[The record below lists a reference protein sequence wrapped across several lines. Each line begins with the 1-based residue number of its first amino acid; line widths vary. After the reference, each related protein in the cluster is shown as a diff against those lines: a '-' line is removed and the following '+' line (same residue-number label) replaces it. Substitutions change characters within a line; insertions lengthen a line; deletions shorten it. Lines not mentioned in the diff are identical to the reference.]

1 MSLMQHNH
9 WKQLACFS
17 LALLLGIAALV
28 LITPL
33 IRAKSVATPDP
44 LTISDKAF
52 AEKDHGAEKN
62 STQPKRAKESLIDW
76 KAWQKIN
83 PDLIGWLTIPSLEL
97 SLPLVQAHQNDPDY
111 YLDHDVYG
119 NENIYGCPYLDADC
133 IQDGLDSRNAIILGH
148 SLTDG
153 SMFTPLL
160 DYVDESF
167 AQSHREVI
175 VYTPKKTTTY
185 QVRRASIVLGDD
197 LTKCSS
203 FDSEESYFQWLFQE
217 DGRALYTLDT
227 APATQGISLVTCSY
241 FENPHNERFI
251 IFCTP
256 KAERSTHPTNQAA
269 MELPEYSSPGS
280 GVIKL
285 PETGPAIMK
294 TSSSSE

>member
-17 LALLLGIAALV
+17 LALLLGLAALV

-111 YLDHDVYG
+111 YLDHDVHG

-217 DGRALYTLDT
+217 DSRALYTLDT

-256 KAERSTHPTNQAA
+256 KAERSTRPTNQAS

-285 PETGPAIMK
+285 PETEPAIMK
-294 TSSSSE
+294 TSLSSE